1 MGDRGNIELEAIY
14 SGQVSKFSMPNDQLH
29 IVPLGSFLYFSVDEH
44 IFLGRRPRHYPQP
57 YVGLP
62 LTSLE
67 SQHVAFVLQIYTSLG

>member
-1 MGDRGNIELEAIY
+1 MPKDR
-14 SGQVSKFSMPNDQLH
+14 LH

-62 LTSLE
+62 LTSLG